1 MIGCRFGPQTLSL
14 VQYDTAPLY
23 AELLDYDTGLPLDI
37 SDCALWLHVR
47 RPDGTVSTTPGTLLT
62 GLETGG
68 AVDETPPYD
77 EPGKGGRCLL
87 MLDDD
92 TLSQPGI
99 NTAEIEV
106 VFQDLKRR
114 TTFDAYTFNVR
125 AQIA

>member
-1 MIGCRFGPQTLSL
+1 MICKPCCQTLYL

-47 RPDGTVSTTPGTLLT
+47 RPDGSVSTTPGTLLT
-62 GLETGG
+62 GLETGS

-87 MLDDD
+87 ILDDD
-92 TLSQPGI
+92 TLSQAGV
-99 NTAEIEV
+99 NTAEVEV
-106 VFQDLKRR
+106 VYQDGRHR
-114 TTFDAYTFNVR
+114 TTFDAYIFNVR
-125 AQIA
+125 AQLA